1 MDCYLRPLEEND
13 AAVSFHWRN
22 DERVWKHTGSRPD
35 RIITQEIE
43 SDWIKAVLKR
53 TNEKRFAICIEPTD
67 EYIGN
72 VQLTSITSSSA
83 EFHIFIGNVD
93 FWGKKL
99 GQQAT
104 ELVLKI
110 AFENINIKEVY
121 LYVKKEN
128 KAAIA
133 VYQKSGFQTA
143 KEKGGD
149 LKMIC
154 KLEDKI

>member
-35 RIITQEIE
+35 RLITQEIE
-43 SDWIKAVLKR
+43 SDWMKAVLKR
-53 TNEKRFAICIEPTD
+53 TNEKRFAICIEPTN

-83 EFHIFIGNVD
+83 ELHIFIGNVD
-93 FWGKKL
+93 FWGNKL
-99 GQQAT
+99 GQKAT
-104 ELVLKI
+104 ESLLNI
-110 AFENINIKEVY
+110 AFEKLNLKEVY
-121 LYVKKEN
+121 LYVQVEN

-133 VYQKSGFQTA
+133 IYKKCGFNTVEEND
-143 KEKGGD
+143 KD

-154 KLEDKI
+154 KSEDKI

>member
-1 MDCYLRPLEEND
+1 MNCYLRPLEEND
-13 AAVSFHWRN
+13 ATVSFNWRN

-35 RIITQEIE
+35 RVITQEIE

-53 TNEKRFAICIEPTD
+53 DNEKRFAICIESTD

-72 VQLTSITSSSA
+72 VQLTSITPTEA
-83 EFHIFIGNVD
+83 EFHIFIGDVN
-93 FWGKKL
+93 FLGKKL

-104 ELVLKI
+104 ELALNK
-110 AFENINIKEVY
+110 AFENFNLKEVY
-121 LYVKKEN
+121 LYVHVEN

-133 VYQKSGFQTA
+133 IYKKCGFSIA
-143 KEKGGD
+143 EKNDKD

-154 KLEDKI
+154 KFEDKI